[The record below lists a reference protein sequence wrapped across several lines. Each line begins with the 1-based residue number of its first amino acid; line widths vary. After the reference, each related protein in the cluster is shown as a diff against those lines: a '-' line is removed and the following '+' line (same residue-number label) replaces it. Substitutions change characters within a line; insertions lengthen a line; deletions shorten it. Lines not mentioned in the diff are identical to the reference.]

1 MIFHR
6 KNVEIGKKFTQC
18 KQNQSIIVSTSLT
31 SRYVHAFQTGPMYI
45 HVFDVTFA
53 KFWHSECE
61 VMLLYSNDYVAISR
75 LDANGRSLRRNT
87 TMSLLR

>member
-1 MIFHR
+1 MRTEPKYNCIHIFD
-6 KNVEIGKKFTQC
+6 VT
-18 KQNQSIIVSTSLT
+18 L
-31 SRYVHAFQTGPMYI
+31 HAFQTGPMYI